1 MLRAAVVVD
10 LLYQRTHKEQTASR
24 TPKGAE
30 CLSEIIPFP
39 PLIIFPFIP
48 SLCTKRLKQNKK
60 KSCYCK
66 FPVLCEDIHVVKNI
80 KYLDLIGGKNS
91 SVQLCPP
98 LHTASKV
105 NLPVY
110 SVFALGG
117 HFSP

>member
-1 MLRAAVVVD
+1 MLIGD
-10 LLYQRTHKEQTASR
+10 HSFPSPDNISLH
-24 TPKGAE
+24 
-30 CLSEIIPFP
+30 PFA
-39 PLIIFPFIP
+39 LHQEVK
-48 SLCTKRLKQNKK
+48 TKKQK

-66 FPVLCEDIHVVKNI
+66 LPVLCEDIHVVKNI
-80 KYLDLIGGKNS
+80 KYLDLIGGKNP